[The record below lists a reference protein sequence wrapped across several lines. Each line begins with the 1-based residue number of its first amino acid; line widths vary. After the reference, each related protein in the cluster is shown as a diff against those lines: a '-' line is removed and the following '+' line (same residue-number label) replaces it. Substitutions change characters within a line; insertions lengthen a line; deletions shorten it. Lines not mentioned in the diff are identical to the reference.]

1 MIYHAQAYL
10 RLSKEDEG
18 TGDSDSILNQ
28 EELIRFYI
36 EGQPDI
42 VLDRVWK
49 DDGYSGVNF
58 QRPGFQGMLR
68 ILESG
73 EANCVIVKD
82 LSRFGRNYIEAG
94 YYIDRIFPKWGVR
107 FIAVNDHY
115 DSLNQQQSSD
125 LILVPLK
132 NLMNEIYSR
141 ELSIKIR
148 SQFAIK
154 RQKGEYLGAFA
165 LYGYEKAADDKH
177 KLKVD
182 PVASQQ
188 VRRIYLWYLKGKGIY
203 EIAAILNREQIPSP
217 AAYKA
222 EHNSPFYTGFLKA
235 EQAAWSH
242 TAIRRI
248 LKEEQYTGTVVQG
261 RYVSPNYKVQNK
273 KITPPGEWIRVSD
286 RHEAIIQP
294 MVFQRVQSLLAMDMR
309 SQIRQETEREV
320 PLLAGLLKC
329 GTCGGNMVQHRVNYK
344 KQCYCY
350 YVCGNHKYKKIS
362 CTMHSIREQKLLS
375 VLQAML
381 KHMLVSCEGRNIRL
395 ILLFLCSQIQ
405 VKSKVDLDVHLSI
418 QKRNWQKGEFS
429 WLDKAEIQ

>member
-165 LYGYEKAADDKH
+165 LYGYEKAADRK
-177 KLKVD
+177 
-182 PVASQQ
+182 S
-188 VRRIYLWYLKGKGIY
+188 
-203 EIAAILNREQIPSP
+203 
-217 AAYKA
+217 
-222 EHNSPFYTGFLKA
+222 
-235 EQAAWSH
+235 
-242 TAIRRI
+242 
-248 LKEEQYTGTVVQG
+248 VV
-261 RYVSPNYKVQNK
+261 
-273 KITPPGEWIRVSD
+273 
-286 RHEAIIQP
+286 
-294 MVFQRVQSLLAMDMR
+294 
-309 SQIRQETEREV
+309 
-320 PLLAGLLKC
+320 
-329 GTCGGNMVQHRVNYK
+329 
-344 KQCYCY
+344 
-350 YVCGNHKYKKIS
+350 
-362 CTMHSIREQKLLS
+362 
-375 VLQAML
+375 
-381 KHMLVSCEGRNIRL
+381 
-395 ILLFLCSQIQ
+395 
-405 VKSKVDLDVHLSI
+405 
-418 QKRNWQKGEFS
+418 
-429 WLDKAEIQ
+429 